1 VSPAFDHPK
10 IPYRETF
17 VAEKLRAGSLRH
29 QLRRETL
36 IGFCQ
41 ITPGL
46 HRLDYMSVSVDGT
59 HWSPPNCP
67 ACLQVAEK
75 INQFFNTSVW
85 PHQLS
90 VLRLS
95 VLRRTSVILVPSEEL
110 NASDTHASVATLTAR
125 ILALPFFGLEDSS
138 GLDRNGGDD
147 PDNEKAQYFQLAK
160 IKFPQNLWISLL
172 ITASG
177 YRPDQP
183 KLRLP
188 ADRPKNRQ
196 RKIRILAAF

>member
-29 QLRRETL
+29 QLRRETT

-67 ACLQVAEK
+67 ACLQVAPNDDVCSQRK
-75 INQFFNTSVW
+75 LTSSLTRASGRINYQYFVA
-85 PHQLS
+85 Q
-90 VLRLS
+90 R
-95 VLRRTSVILVPSEEL
+95 VPGEEL

-125 ILALPFFGLEDSS
+125 ILGLLFLGLDDSS
-138 GLDRNGGDD
+138 GLDRRAATD
-147 PDNEKAQYFQLAK
+147 PDKEKAQYFQLAK
-160 IKFPQNLWISLL
+160 SKFPQNLWISLL
-172 ITASG
+172 ITGSG
-177 YRPDQP
+177 CQADQP

-196 RKIRILAAF
+196 RKVRILAAF